1 MVVLEVQLHVGF
13 SRSAECSC

>member
-1 MVVLEVQLHVGF
+1 MIVLEVQLHVGF